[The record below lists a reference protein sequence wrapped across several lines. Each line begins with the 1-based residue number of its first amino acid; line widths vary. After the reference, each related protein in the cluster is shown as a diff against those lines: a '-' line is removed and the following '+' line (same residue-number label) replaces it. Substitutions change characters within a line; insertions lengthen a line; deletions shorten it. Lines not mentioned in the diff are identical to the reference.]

1 MNDLYA
7 FRKLA
12 VNILDRTD
20 SRTKRITVIAMVE
33 GVQKSTVFS
42 DQSGFRGGRTGI
54 DSKVGITAV
63 AGKIANRHLMLCMA
77 VLKFIV
83 ICFTGKERLHTLNF
97 KVHFNM
103 GIQLFLHLTKR
114 GDYILFR
121 VQRRADGCKKMGIL
135 WCDNV
140 FVIQLESTDKRFSQF
155 REEMKRST
163 EESNMSADWF
173 SAGKTTDGLVDDCLE
188 NRSRQVFFGSTVID
202 QRLDIC
208 LGKYATAGCNRIKC
222 FVIFGIF
229 VQTGCICL
237 EKGRHLV
244 DERSGTSGA
253 DSVHTLLNIS
263 IFKIDDL
270 GIFAAQL
277 DRYIGLWCIILK
289 SGGNGNNLLD
299 KRYAKMLCQ
308 SKTT

>member
-20 SRTKRITVIAMVE
+20 GRTKRITVIAMVE

-63 AGKIANRHLMLCMA
+63 AGKITNRHLMLCMA

-83 ICFTGKERLHTLNF
+83 ICFAGKERLHTLNF

-140 FVIQLESTDKRFSQF
+140 FVI
-155 REEMKRST
+155 
-163 EESNMSADWF
+163 
-173 SAGKTTDGLVDDCLE
+173 
-188 NRSRQVFFGSTVID
+188 
-202 QRLDIC
+202 
-208 LGKYATAGCNRIKC
+208 
-222 FVIFGIF
+222 
-229 VQTGCICL
+229 
-237 EKGRHLV
+237 
-244 DERSGTSGA
+244 
-253 DSVHTLLNIS
+253 
-263 IFKIDDL
+263 
-270 GIFAAQL
+270 
-277 DRYIGLWCIILK
+277 
-289 SGGNGNNLLD
+289 
-299 KRYAKMLCQ
+299 
-308 SKTT
+308 

>member
-1 MNDLYA
+1 MQRA
-7 FRKLA
+7 AK
-12 VNILDRTD
+12 
-20 SRTKRITVIAMVE
+20 E
-33 GVQKSTVFS
+33 GN
-42 DQSGFRGGRTGI
+42 
-54 DSKVGITAV
+54 V
-63 AGKIANRHLMLCMA
+63 A
-77 VLKFIV
+77 
-83 ICFTGKERLHTLNF
+83 
-97 KVHFNM
+97 
-103 GIQLFLHLTKR
+103 
-114 GDYILFR
+114 
-121 VQRRADGCKKMGIL
+121 
-135 WCDNV
+135 
-140 FVIQLESTDKRFSQF
+140 
-155 REEMKRST
+155 
-163 EESNMSADWF
+163 ADWF
-173 SAGKTTDGLVDDCLE
+173 TAGKTGNGLVDDCLE

>member
-1 MNDLYA
+1 
-7 FRKLA
+7 
-12 VNILDRTD
+12 
-20 SRTKRITVIAMVE
+20 
-33 GVQKSTVFS
+33 
-42 DQSGFRGGRTGI
+42 
-54 DSKVGITAV
+54 
-63 AGKIANRHLMLCMA
+63 MLCMA

-83 ICFTGKERLHTLNF
+83 ICFTGKEWLHTLNF

-121 VQRRADGCKKMGIL
+121 VQRRANGCKKMGIL

-188 NRSRQVFFGSTVID
+188 IEADRSSLVAPSFD

-208 LGKYATAGCNRIKC
+208 LGKYAAAGCNCIKC

-237 EKGRHLV
+237 EKGRHLI